1 MQVDLDLLLG
11 PPLEHYA
18 PDSPLDLDL
27 LLGPPLVDDQR
38 AALEQPLALQQPA
51 EQPLVLQQLADH
63 DDEHIFLAAPLA
75 IADRVPEKHV
85 QRSSKLLEF
94 ARSELRFIRS
104 HRREAVL
111 KAEAAA
117 SSAALDLVV
126 ASVPA
131 VAKLVGRN
139 KSGTNIG
146 RAKHVQPSSFKLL
159 SRAIHMPLKSR
170 LHLGISHHR
179 FLCAGAK
186 LILNRQREGLSRL
199 LHRSEESLSLPVAG
213 LQRKVHLTYWHM
225 WDEVS
230 CKFRRFAS
238 KRFRSNRMAQH
249 QQTIMQRGALVT
261 TMVDLQADAMTHHS
275 EYLVC
280 QPQQVASTDAA
291 SLWPA
296 IFASMPAEFSIEH
309 LDRLTDCLKQVSSLT
324 IGWLGDKASGNLL
337 LMKRFCH
344 MWETHLLP
352 SIGPKLLVLPETCGV
367 HVHHRSKLQLKPLRF
382 HTYRHFSLVNLYRLQ
397 SVQDSMIRLL
407 EHEVPRRVQ
416 RRLGPPPADIRC
428 TLQDVVNVMFKPHSP
443 TMRVHMAKSPSR
455 WKTWPPCAR

>member
-1 MQVDLDLLLG
+1 MQPDLDLLLG
-11 PPLEHYA
+11 PPL
-18 PDSPLDLDL
+18 DLDLMLGPLDLDL
-27 LLGPPLVDDQR
+27 QLGPPLVDDQR
-38 AALEQPLALQQPA
+38 AAPEQPPVLQQPA
-51 EQPLVLQQLADH
+51 EQPPVLQQPADH
-63 DDEHIFLAAPLA
+63 DDEHILLAAPLA

-94 ARSELRFIRS
+94 ARSQQRVIRS

-117 SSAALDLVV
+117 SSAALGLVV

-131 VAKLVGRN
+131 VAKIVGRS

-146 RAKHVQPSSFKLL
+146 RAKEVQPSSFKLL

-179 FLCAGAK
+179 LLCTGAK
-186 LILNRQREGLSRL
+186 LILNQQREGLPRL
-199 LHRSEESLSLPVAG
+199 LHRSSESLSLPVAG
-213 LQRKVHLTYWHM
+213 LQRKVHLTCWHM

-230 CKFRRFAS
+230 CKFRGVAS
-238 KRFRSNRMAQH
+238 MAQH

-261 TMVDLQADAMTHHS
+261 TMVDLQAEAMTHHS

-309 LDRLTDCLKQVSSLT
+309 LD
-324 IGWLGDKASGNLL
+324 
-337 LMKRFCH
+337 
-344 MWETHLLP
+344 
-352 SIGPKLLVLPETCGV
+352 
-367 HVHHRSKLQLKPLRF
+367 
-382 HTYRHFSLVNLYRLQ
+382 
-397 SVQDSMIRLL
+397 
-407 EHEVPRRVQ
+407 
-416 RRLGPPPADIRC
+416 
-428 TLQDVVNVMFKPHSP
+428 
-443 TMRVHMAKSPSR
+443 
-455 WKTWPPCAR
+455 